1 MAKTSLEPRGSIAVR
16 RRFQLPIVDGFLWLV
31 RIAAIVLIVVGA
43 FNSLT
48 SGRLSGQQWRDLV
61 VFGIAQGSVYALIA
75 LGYTMVYGILRFI
88 NFAHGEVFMIGA
100 MTGFYVSDGLSRTW
114 LWEAQPFVSLLIVLI
129 CCMTVSAL
137 VAVLLERVAYR
148 PLRGL
153 PRLLPFITAIGASF
167 FLQYTVA
174 TLFGT
179 SVKAYPSVDALTGV
193 VTFLGFRIL
202 KVQVLVIVA
211 ALLMLAG
218 LYLYVEKTKAGRAI
232 RAVAEDPEIAQLMG
246 LSVDRTI
253 VRVFAIGGALAGAA
267 GFLFGLVFQNVHFL
281 SGFLP
286 GIKAFTAA
294 VLGGIGNIPGAVL
307 GGLLLGSVESL
318 GPSLVLVGLD
328 IPSAHQLKDVV
339 AFLALV
345 LVLIFRPT
353 GILGERVS
361 EERA

>member
-1 MAKTSLEPRGSIAVR
+1 
-16 RRFQLPIVDGFLWLV
+16 
-31 RIAAIVLIVVGA
+31 
-43 FNSLT
+43 
-48 SGRLSGQQWRDLV
+48 
-61 VFGIAQGSVYALIA
+61 
-75 LGYTMVYGILRFI
+75 
-88 NFAHGEVFMIGA
+88 
-100 MTGFYVSDGLSRTW
+100 
-114 LWEAQPFVSLLIVLI
+114 
-129 CCMTVSAL
+129 
-137 VAVLLERVAYR
+137 
-148 PLRGL
+148 
-153 PRLLPFITAIGASF
+153 
-167 FLQYTVA
+167 
-174 TLFGT
+174 
-179 SVKAYPSVDALTGV
+179 
-193 VTFLGFRIL
+193 
-202 KVQVLVIVA
+202 VLVIVA

>member
-1 MAKTSLEPRGSIAVR
+1 
-16 RRFQLPIVDGFLWLV
+16 
-31 RIAAIVLIVVGA
+31 VGA
-43 FNSLT
+43 
-48 SGRLSGQQWRDLV
+48 
-61 VFGIAQGSVYALIA
+61 IYALIA

>member
-1 MAKTSLEPRGSIAVR
+1 
-16 RRFQLPIVDGFLWLV
+16 
-31 RIAAIVLIVVGA
+31 
-43 FNSLT
+43 
-48 SGRLSGQQWRDLV
+48 
-61 VFGIAQGSVYALIA
+61 

-307 GGLLLGSVESL
+307 GGLLLGSVEAL

>member
-16 RRFQLPIVDGFLWLV
+16 RTFQLPIVDGFLWLV
-31 RIAAIVLIVVGA
+31 RIAAIVLIVIGA

-48 SGRLSGQQWRDLV
+48 SARLSGQQWRDLV

-100 MTGFYVSDGLSRTW
+100 MTGFYMSDGLSRTW

-307 GGLLLGSVESL
+307 GGLIMGVSEVLVVGYVSSTYRDAIAFILLIVILLFRPAGLLGK
-318 GPSLVLVGLD
+318 
-328 IPSAHQLKDVV
+328 HQAEKV
-339 AFLALV
+339 
-345 LVLIFRPT
+345 
-353 GILGERVS
+353 
-361 EERA
+361 